1 MHSANS
7 PHLLAKLTV
16 WNSDLGSSGLPARL
30 EMFACMVPAFRM
42 KYPAL
47 GSIFIASG
55 PTSTTRKMQLRT
67 TGATSGRPRRLAS
80 ANNETLGPTETK
92 LDIALDIFGAQIH
105 PPIARKPPTK
115 ARMRVR

>member
-1 MHSANS
+1 
-7 PHLLAKLTV
+7 
-16 WNSDLGSSGLPARL
+16 
-30 EMFACMVPAFRM
+30 M

-47 GSIFIASG
+47 GSIFAASG

-105 PPIARKPPTK
+105 PPTTRNPPAK
-115 ARMRVR
+115 ARMRVRN